1 MKIGNILLLF
11 VAFSLSS
18 CDYNRFVELDENVE
32 KAWADVQTSY
42 QRRADLIGNLVET
55 VKGAAD
61 FEKETLTA
69 VIEAR
74 SKASGINIDPSNVT
88 PEQLQSFESAQ
99 SGLSQSLGRLLVT
112 VEQYPQLKANQN
124 FLELQTQLEGTE
136 NRISVARNRY
146 NESVAEYNKTIRR
159 FPSFLYASSFGFEK
173 RTPFAASEAAQN
185 APQVKF

>member
-1 MKIGNILLLF
+1 MKPFHILLLVVSF
-11 VAFSLSS
+11 LLSG

-42 QRRADLIGNLVET
+42 QRRSDLIGNLVET
-55 VKGAAD
+55 VKGAAN
-61 FEKETLTA
+61 FERETLTA
-69 VIEAR
+69 VTEAR
-74 SKASGINIDPSNVT
+74 AKASGITIDPSNT
-88 PEQLQSFESAQ
+88 SPEQMRSFESAQ

-136 NRISVARNRY
+136 NRIAVARNRY
-146 NESVAEYNKTIRR
+146 NESVAAYNKTIRR

-185 APQVKF
+185 APKVEF